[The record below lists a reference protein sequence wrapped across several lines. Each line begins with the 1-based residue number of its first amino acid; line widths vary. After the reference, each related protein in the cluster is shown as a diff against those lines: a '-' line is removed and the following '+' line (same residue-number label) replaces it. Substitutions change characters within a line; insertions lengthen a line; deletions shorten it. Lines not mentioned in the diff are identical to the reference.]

1 MYDTKKIISLPE
13 LNCWYTLSRV
23 CVCVRGVCA
32 CWADDVPCNPTPSS
46 HRFLQTMNVEKGGLP
61 NLELQLTQTVGKW
74 RLAVSLEGQRHL
86 SPFFSRREAHL
97 LPDET
102 ALTIHR
108 CESREKVFYIFI
120 FFRIAG
126 HAGTSIKGKRVGG
139 GGMETLVTP
148 TLPRGVG
155 RLSTSSSSG
164 FVREKGKKN
173 NNNKKKTLQKLL

>member
-1 MYDTKKIISLPE
+1 M
-13 LNCWYTLSRV
+13 
-23 CVCVRGVCA
+23 
-32 CWADDVPCNPTPSS
+32 
-46 HRFLQTMNVEKGGLP
+46 
-61 NLELQLTQTVGKW
+61 
-74 RLAVSLEGQRHL
+74 
-86 SPFFSRREAHL
+86 
-97 LPDET
+97 PDET

-173 NNNKKKTLQKLL
+173 NNKKTLQKLL